1 MMQRQ
6 ESFEGEGK
14 RQSTGSGQ
22 NASTLLWQRGHFEKR
37 ARCCVA
43 LCGGG
48 VCRITDWRGGG
59 GGLQRR
65 RMCTLVEC
73 CA

>member
-22 NASTLLWQRGHFEKR
+22 NASTLLWQRGHLEKR

-48 VCRITDWRGGG
+48 GAEEGRRIITVLW
-59 GGLQRR
+59 
-65 RMCTLVEC
+65 
-73 CA
+73 

>member
-6 ESFEGEGK
+6 ESFEGGGGGGK

-22 NASTLLWQRGHFEKR
+22 NASALLWQRGHFEKR
-37 ARCCVA
+37 TRCYVA

-48 VCRITDWRGGG
+48 VAEEGRITRYFWWPSA
-59 GGLQRR
+59 
-65 RMCTLVEC
+65 VP
-73 CA
+73 